1 VNPAQ
6 RGAPQAA
13 ELAWGHRNPR
23 PSSGIDPFQRA
34 CAERVSPMS
43 LENWNI
49 DTVHSTVG
57 FTVRHLMVSKVH
69 GLFTKWQGTFAF
81 DEANLAASHVEVTI
95 DVTSIDTREPQRD
108 AHLRSGDFFEAEK
121 FPQMTFKSTKVEG
134 SSPELKV
141 TGDLTLRGVTR
152 SVVLDVEYGGR
163 SVHPRMGERVGFSAK
178 TSINRKDYGVSFN
191 QVLEAGGLAIS
202 EKVDIAIEVEATRA

>member
-1 VNPAQ
+1 MA
-6 RGAPQAA
+6 
-13 ELAWGHRNPR
+13 
-23 PSSGIDPFQRA
+23 
-34 CAERVSPMS
+34 

-69 GLFTKWQGTFAF
+69 GLFTKWKGTFAF

-95 DVTSIDTREPQRD
+95 EVASVDTREPQRD

-134 SSPELKV
+134 AKPEFKV
-141 TGDLTLRGVTR
+141 TGDLTLRGVTK

-163 SVHPRMGERVGFSAK
+163 SVHPQMGERAGFSAK
-178 TSINRKDYGVSFN
+178 TSINRKDYGVNFN
-191 QVLEAGGLAIS
+191 QVLDAGGLALS
-202 EKVDIAIEVEATRA
+202 EKVDIVIEIEATRA